1 MKDVIRDQEG
11 RPICAT
17 FTDDGKEY
25 LVSVSDR
32 TQMSQGLLKG
42 YARGLGIRDL
52 PQITCRTMMDESLP
66 KVWKIQRAPRPELN
80 EDQFNEVV
88 MRLANNEAVDRSLYI
103 EERVQASGVK
113 SEVDADNL
121 REVKK
126 FAGEMIRAGKEN
138 FVLPMMTQDSRDGSG
153 HTLYMV
159 VTKENGKYRS
169 SIVTQTEP
177 LAPEYIESLSTF
189 TDQIS
194 QAITEVSGV
203 AFHAENRVVAGAFKG
218 DENVASCTEIGA
230 PLLNA
235 MMSADPLNNLN
246 NAIRDSVTNG
256 LTLADI
262 GQIRLQGMKCD
273 QAGLGVNGMVADAID
288 FSKGVGASEEFGAKE
303 AFAIEMDFIRSDIDI
318 NNEIRR
324 MGTVSNIL
332 AIPIDGKY
340 NEITTYLNQQAGG
353 HLHIPPRREN
363 MPRVEVKVPVI
374 QRPIANKERQ
384 ERVAQQLNA
393 RMDPIQAPQ
402 LNAAAMQ
409 ESIREVLALS
419 KTISEDIGQRADL
432 IKEVFLSQQPI
443 VNGRVQNISQAEASN
458 LVAPIIKD
466 QVLEFIAAGNRE
478 DAKLLVH
485 ALDVAVAKQTFGEV
499 AFNAINQ
506 GRELTEAQ
514 KVTIPGFVS
523 PAAVAPI
530 EAPTTA
536 EEIFTGILA
545 IKDLTISEKRAI
557 IKDDIP
563 DDVLRAKIAKE
574 LMTNAILTD
583 NKEMLL
589 TIDHA
594 DLNPVFAQQV
604 ERMEPIELMSGV
616 ELSEERKQALLVA
629 LDGAVVVETPKKKPQ
644 MPTDGENINAKVVEK
659 EIKESMIN
667 NAAETI
673 TKSLFGDDYAERGNR
688 LEDAKTIKEIVTLAV
703 QDKALK
709 DFQIT
714 DNEENIISAYIRDNC
729 TKTTIMGFLT
739 GGIQLKTLEQKDK
752 ARAVGEISKII
763 TNEVLREKAR
773 DDLVA
778 GNLAPTLTPTPRKV
792 GREKGVERV

>member
-1 MKDVIRDQEG
+1 
-11 RPICAT
+11 
-17 FTDDGKEY
+17 
-25 LVSVSDR
+25 
-32 TQMSQGLLKG
+32 MSQGLLKG

-126 FAGEMIRAGKEN
+126 FADEMIRAGKEN

-363 MPRVEVKVPVI
+363 M
-374 QRPIANKERQ
+374 
-384 ERVAQQLNA
+384 L
-393 RMDPIQAPQ
+393 RM
-402 LNAAAMQ
+402 
-409 ESIREVLALS
+409 EG
-419 KTISEDIGQRADL
+419 K
-432 IKEVFLSQQPI
+432 
-443 VNGRVQNISQAEASN
+443 
-458 LVAPIIKD
+458 KD
-466 QVLEFIAAGNRE
+466 Q
-478 DAKLLVH
+478 
-485 ALDVAVAKQTFGEV
+485 
-499 AFNAINQ
+499 
-506 GRELTEAQ
+506 
-514 KVTIPGFVS
+514 
-523 PAAVAPI
+523 
-530 EAPTTA
+530 
-536 EEIFTGILA
+536 
-545 IKDLTISEKRAI
+545 
-557 IKDDIP
+557 
-563 DDVLRAKIAKE
+563 
-574 LMTNAILTD
+574 
-583 NKEMLL
+583 
-589 TIDHA
+589 
-594 DLNPVFAQQV
+594 
-604 ERMEPIELMSGV
+604 
-616 ELSEERKQALLVA
+616 
-629 LDGAVVVETPKKKPQ
+629 
-644 MPTDGENINAKVVEK
+644 
-659 EIKESMIN
+659 
-667 NAAETI
+667 
-673 TKSLFGDDYAERGNR
+673 
-688 LEDAKTIKEIVTLAV
+688 
-703 QDKALK
+703 
-709 DFQIT
+709 
-714 DNEENIISAYIRDNC
+714 
-729 TKTTIMGFLT
+729 
-739 GGIQLKTLEQKDK
+739 
-752 ARAVGEISKII
+752 
-763 TNEVLREKAR
+763 
-773 DDLVA
+773 
-778 GNLAPTLTPTPRKV
+778 
-792 GREKGVERV
+792 

>member
-1 MKDVIRDQEG
+1 M
-11 RPICAT
+11 
-17 FTDDGKEY
+17 
-25 LVSVSDR
+25 
-32 TQMSQGLLKG
+32 
-42 YARGLGIRDL
+42 
-52 PQITCRTMMDESLP
+52 
-66 KVWKIQRAPRPELN
+66 
-80 EDQFNEVV
+80 
-88 MRLANNEAVDRSLYI
+88 EA
-103 EERVQASGVK
+103 
-113 SEVDADNL
+113 
-121 REVKK
+121 
-126 FAGEMIRAGKEN
+126 
-138 FVLPMMTQDSRDGSG
+138 
-153 HTLYMV
+153 
-159 VTKENGKYRS
+159 
-169 SIVTQTEP
+169 
-177 LAPEYIESLSTF
+177 
-189 TDQIS
+189 
-194 QAITEVSGV
+194 
-203 AFHAENRVVAGAFKG
+203 
-218 DENVASCTEIGA
+218 
-230 PLLNA
+230 
-235 MMSADPLNNLN
+235 
-246 NAIRDSVTNG
+246 
-256 LTLADI
+256 
-262 GQIRLQGMKCD
+262 
-273 QAGLGVNGMVADAID
+273 
-288 FSKGVGASEEFGAKE
+288 
-303 AFAIEMDFIRSDIDI
+303 
-318 NNEIRR
+318 
-324 MGTVSNIL
+324 
-332 AIPIDGKY
+332 
-340 NEITTYLNQQAGG
+340 
-353 HLHIPPRREN
+353 
-363 MPRVEVKVPVI
+363 
-374 QRPIANKERQ
+374 
-384 ERVAQQLNA
+384 
-393 RMDPIQAPQ
+393 IQAPQ

-514 KVTIPGFVS
+514 KVTIPGFVR

-557 IKDDIP
+557 IKNDIP

-594 DLNPVFAQQV
+594 DLNPVFAKQV

-629 LDGAVVVETPKKKPQ
+629 LDGAVVVKTPKKPK
-644 MPTDGENINAKVVEK
+644 MPTDGKNINAKVEK

-703 QDKALK
+703 QDKELK
-709 DFQIT
+709 DFKIT

-778 GNLAPTLTPTPRKV
+778 GNLAPSLTPRTPRNV
-792 GREKGVERV
+792 VREESVKRG